1 MHQIKE
7 YQQLLEKQIHALDLP
22 KEPKNLYD
30 PLRYFLTL
38 GGKRTRPS
46 LTMLASSLFG
56 SPGIKAINAALA
68 VELFHNFTLI
78 HDDIMDDAPLRRGKA
93 TVHEKW
99 DRDIAILS
107 GDVLFVEAYSL
118 LAKHDAEVL
127 PKLLSVFTRTARE
140 VCEGQQMDMDFES
153 SNSVTIDEYI
163 EMIRLKTSV
172 LLGAAL
178 EMGALIGGAKNQEDI
193 ENIYDFGV
201 NIGLAFQMHDD
212 LLDLYADPEKFGK
225 QVGGDIL
232 SNKKTFLLLKAYE
245 MAEQETKTEIDN
257 ILNNQKGQVKIDN
270 IKVIFEQLGVRQ
282 ITEDQKELFYQ
293 KALLNMKEI
302 NVPEANKIELLD
314 LAKYL
319 MSRDH

>member
-1 MHQIKE
+1 MHHIQE
-7 YQQLLEKQIHALDLP
+7 YQQLLEKQIQSLELP

-46 LTMLASSLFG
+46 LTMLACHLFG

-118 LAKHDAEVL
+118 LAKHDAKVL
-127 PKLLSVFTRTARE
+127 PQLLSIFTRTARE

-153 SNSVTIDEYI
+153 SNAVTIDEYI

-178 EMGALIGGAKNQEDI
+178 EMGAIIGGAENKEDI
-193 ENIYDFGV
+193 KHIYDFGV
-201 NIGLAFQMHDD
+201 NVGLAFQMHDD
-212 LLDLYADPEKFGK
+212 LLDLYADPDKFGK

-245 MAEQETKTEIDN
+245 MADNTTKSKLDTF
-257 ILNNQKGQVKIDN
+257 LNNQSGQEKIDN
-270 IKVIFEQLGVRQ
+270 VKDIFEQLGVRQ
-282 ITEDQKELFYQ
+282 KAEEQKDLFYQ
-293 KALLNMKEI
+293 KALLNMQEI
-302 NVPEANKIELLD
+302 NVPDANKKELLD

>member
-1 MHQIKE
+1 MQQIQA
-7 YQQLLEKQIHALDLP
+7 YQNILEERIQKLTLP
-22 KEPKNLYD
+22 KSPKNLYD

-46 LTMLASSLFG
+46 LTMLACSLFG
-56 SPGIKAINAALA
+56 EPGIKAVNAAIA

-78 HDDIMDDAPLRRGKA
+78 HDDIMDDAPLRRGQQ

-99 DRDIAILS
+99 NKDIAILS
-107 GDVLFVEAYSL
+107 GDVLFVEAYAL
-118 LAKHDAEVL
+118 LAQHEPAVL
-127 PKLLSVFTRTARE
+127 APLLAVFSRTARE

-153 SNSVTIDEYI
+153 LSTVTIDAYI

-178 EMGALIGGAKNQEDI
+178 EMGAIVAGVDSRDDI
-193 ENIYDFGV
+193 QNIYDFGV

-212 LLDLYADPEKFGK
+212 ILDVYADPKKFGK

-232 SNKKTFLLLKAYE
+232 SNKKTFMLLKAYE
-245 MAEQETKTEIDN
+245 LADEETKKALDQQLLEGNEEDKV
-257 ILNNQKGQVKIDN
+257 QKVTA
-270 IKVIFEQLGVRQ
+270 IFDQLGIKEVA
-282 ITEDQKELFYQ
+282 EAQKELFYQ
-293 KALLNMKEI
+293 NALEKMNRI
-302 NVPEANKIELLD
+302 NVPEENKKELLG

>member
-1 MHQIKE
+1 MQQVLAYQDILEEKIQQIK
-7 YQQLLEKQIHALDLP
+7 LP
-22 KEPKNLYD
+22 DSPKNLYD

-46 LTMLASSLFG
+46 LTMLACNLFG
-56 SPGIKAINAALA
+56 EPGIKAINAAMA

-78 HDDIMDDAPLRRGKA
+78 HDDIMDDAPLRRGKQ

-99 DRDIAILS
+99 NRDIAILS

-118 LAKHDAEVL
+118 LAKHDVAIL
-127 PKLLSVFTRTARE
+127 PSLLSVFSRTARE

-153 SNSVTIDEYI
+153 SSSVTIDAYI

-172 LLGAAL
+172 LLGAAM
-178 EMGALIGGAKNQEDI
+178 EMGAIVAEVVKTEDI
-193 ENIYDFGV
+193 KNIYDFGV

-212 LLDLYADPEKFGK
+212 ILDVYADPEKFGK

-232 SNKKTFLLLKAYE
+232 SNKKTFLLLKAYALADDKMKE
-245 MAEQETKTEIDN
+245 KLDDLLENAV
-257 ILNNQKGQVKIDN
+257 GQDKIE
-270 IKVIFEQLGVRQ
+270 KVTAIFDQLGVRAAAEDKKSFFYQNALEKMHQ
-282 ITEDQKELFYQ
+282 IDVPEENKKEL
-293 KALLNMKEI
+293 LE
-302 NVPEANKIELLD
+302 